1 MDLMGSSTNTTTS
14 SSEKSSSS
22 SKCRRLG
29 DILPATPTTSNK
41 TARTSSDSAKQ
52 SSRSGGSSPGH
63 HGQQQHQHQHQRQRS
78 CGSPTDSSTAATAAT
93 EDHLLH
99 TSGSISSP
107 PNSFANSSSSS
118 QHSGMILMPPPTM
131 AGAGPSAVS
140 ASSYGTMGGAMAMP
154 GMGGGGGA
162 MNLARSPMLFQQQP
176 AMKQS
181 MGFQQQLAM
190 GSASSLLGLHE
201 AFMASRYPFTSLQ
214 WAELEHQALVFKY
227 ILARAPVP
235 PELIAPIRSTSF
247 SSILG
252 GGGSW
257 PCTIPSSANAGSGH
271 GVHTNHLDA
280 EPGRCRRTDGKKWRC
295 ARPIVPD
302 QKYCERHIN
311 RGRHKKKSSAATA
324 AAVAAAAAATTG
336 GGGMGRVS
344 STTSTSTSTSST
356 SGIIASSHGGEHHP
370 GELST
375 AFEISNA
382 SSSMFH
388 HHRSSSLA
396 DARTRKL
403 ARWRFLPARG
413 VGSHFVCVR
422 IWSLRFLNGISK
434 ATSFDLRPEQLLL
447 SEVPGGSAAAL
458 AAPGSGISANQS
470 NFPGAAARG
479 GVNPTSAAA
488 PPPFFQLPKSNAS
501 STSNS
506 ASSNP
511 DSPYFSYSKLF
522 HNASDESQHCLSS
535 LLASPPQHQHNQ
547 QLNYYASDPSVAEKI
562 KPDTSHALRPLFNE
576 WPRSRDASTMTS
588 WSDSDDRKPCQQQL
602 HKLKLGGGGTHLSI
616 SIPSTASGGSHEDGG
631 GNDSMV
637 KLCMG
642 SSVEE
647 LTDSAT
653 NGGGGGGGGSS
664 GGGLIKPG
672 GGVVELGWFSA
683 ARASV
688 GGPLAEAFNA
698 SEVKSSGLTF
708 LGGSARDLRQLQVV
722 SPTGVLQRSG
732 LGSFS
737 ESSSSASSP
746 GSIKVEQLH

>member
-1 MDLMGSSTNTTTS
+1 
-14 SSEKSSSS
+14 
-22 SKCRRLG
+22 
-29 DILPATPTTSNK
+29 
-41 TARTSSDSAKQ
+41 
-52 SSRSGGSSPGH
+52 
-63 HGQQQHQHQHQRQRS
+63 
-78 CGSPTDSSTAATAAT
+78 
-93 EDHLLH
+93 
-99 TSGSISSP
+99 
-107 PNSFANSSSSS
+107 
-118 QHSGMILMPPPTM
+118 
-131 AGAGPSAVS
+131 
-140 ASSYGTMGGAMAMP
+140 
-154 GMGGGGGA
+154 
-162 MNLARSPMLFQQQP
+162 
-176 AMKQS
+176 MK
-181 MGFQQQLAM
+181 
-190 GSASSLLGLHE
+190 
-201 AFMASRYPFTSLQ
+201 
-214 WAELEHQALVFKY
+214 
-227 ILARAPVP
+227 
-235 PELIAPIRSTSF
+235 
-247 SSILG
+247 
-252 GGGSW
+252 
-257 PCTIPSSANAGSGH
+257 
-271 GVHTNHLDA
+271 D
-280 EPGRCRRTDGKKWRC
+280 
-295 ARPIVPD
+295 
-302 QKYCERHIN
+302 
-311 RGRHKKKSSAATA
+311 
-324 AAVAAAAAATTG
+324 
-336 GGGMGRVS
+336 
-344 STTSTSTSTSST
+344 
-356 SGIIASSHGGEHHP
+356 
-370 GELST
+370 
-375 AFEISNA
+375 
-382 SSSMFH
+382 
-388 HHRSSSLA
+388 
-396 DARTRKL
+396 
-403 ARWRFLPARG
+403 
-413 VGSHFVCVR
+413 
-422 IWSLRFLNGISK
+422 RFLNGISK

-547 QLNYYASDPSVAEKI
+547 QLNYYASDPSGAEKI

-653 NGGGGGGGGSS
+653 NGGGVAGGGSS